1 MVQGRNGLSVSPLNP
16 LALNSI
22 LITHPL
28 TPIRQHSMDAIVEVT
43 NVYNPQTVLMNH
55 AQNHPGAFVV
65 CTYFVAWAIYAR
77 NHNVFDLPVHNLT
90 HVLYAFA
97 NLDADG
103 RVFLGDAWADTD
115 KVRIVALLP

>member
-1 MVQGRNGLSVSPLNP
+1 
-16 LALNSI
+16 
-22 LITHPL
+22 
-28 TPIRQHSMDAIVEVT
+28 MDALVEIS
-43 NVYNPQTVLMNH
+43 NAYNPQTVLMNH

-77 NHNVFDLPVHNLT
+77 NHNVFDLPVQNLT

-115 KVRIVALLP
+115 KVRIDTLPSHFVAKAGHLFCISHTTLCFES